1 MSQISREP
9 QRRPLNICLIPEKAA
24 RSPPS
29 ISTIYIAIISLA
41 TWLKSVPLPSHLHPL
56 AADIELLRPPTAPN
70 AMAVF
75 GSQPLNP
82 TPFQRAVKTRLQRR
96 PFMYFGL
103 PFIGLVIFSSYAL
116 ESFTKTRYDYQ
127 STKVQ
132 SVTKEEQLRM
142 DKNRKRVDLKEE
154 YYVSRS

>member
-1 MSQISREP
+1 
-9 QRRPLNICLIPEKAA
+9 
-24 RSPPS
+24 
-29 ISTIYIAIISLA
+29 
-41 TWLKSVPLPSHLHPL
+41 
-56 AADIELLRPPTAPN
+56 
-70 AMAVF
+70 MAVF

-96 PFMYFGL
+96 PFIYFGL

-116 ESFTKTRYDYQ
+116 EKFTKTRYEYQ

-132 SVTKEEQLRM
+132 SVTKEEQLKM

-154 YYVSRS
+154 YYRLQGLNSEKNVDDDWENVRVPRPAGVPEWGTNTTINADELKALRSTPRTATSSNLKAEERLV

>member
-1 MSQISREP
+1 
-9 QRRPLNICLIPEKAA
+9 
-24 RSPPS
+24 
-29 ISTIYIAIISLA
+29 
-41 TWLKSVPLPSHLHPL
+41 
-56 AADIELLRPPTAPN
+56 
-70 AMAVF
+70 MAVF

-154 YYVSRS
+154 YYRLQGLNSEKNVDDDWENVRVPRPAGVPEWGTNTTINADELKALRSTSRNTTSSSSKPEERLV